1 MRDVN
6 TYDQDLGRVD
16 QRGTDDDLDLLTTRE
31 TADFVVLSDIRVQT
45 DLLEQLPDGTSR
57 KISSSS
63 SLTG

>member
-1 MRDVN
+1 MRDV

-45 DLLEQLPDGTSR
+45 DLLEQLPNGTSR

>member
-1 MRDVN
+1 MRDV